1 MGIGFRLP
9 RRMPTSRFKVTLQFT
24 YTYTDLIFFTHDR
37 PPAIMSFENIALYV
51 NQHIEFEVRRQQET
65 YAPSNGEL
73 LVQTIYSG
81 VNPADVKH
89 AALLGIYPAVL
100 GYDFCGKVAQTAPGS
115 KFHPGDIV
123 AGYTPTGIGRP
134 AKYGSHQHYLICPED
149 MVFSVPENLPQHHA
163 ACLSVVLMTACDA
176 LYNIFKF
183 SLPGESPNVNGP
195 QPLLIWGASSSVGLS
210 AIQLAR
216 ASGIYPILVTASPKN
231 YSLLLQLGATRCFD
245 YKSPQVAS
253 EIKAALEEGQWGTLA
268 HGFDTV
274 GSQPGAGS
282 AQAMAGCV
290 SESAEL
296 VSVVVQNDPRFK
308 MPFATPNQD
317 VTIQV
322 KGVPQPITIPAR
334 IADHERAWRAFQWA
348 VTKYGECFQL
358 PSVEIVQ
365 GTAEEALEQVIALA
379 NHGPGLGKLV
389 LQHPFQ

>member
-1 MGIGFRLP
+1 M
-9 RRMPTSRFKVTLQFT
+9 
-24 YTYTDLIFFTHDR
+24 
-37 PPAIMSFENIALYV
+37 MSFGNTALYV
-51 NQHIEFEVRRQQET
+51 NENIEFEVRRQQET
-65 YAPSNGEL
+65 YAPSDGEL

-89 AALLGIYPAVL
+89 ATQLGIYPAVL
-100 GYDFCGKVAQTAPGS
+100 GYDFCGRVVQTASGS
-115 KFHPGDIV
+115 KFHLGDIV

-163 ACLSVVLMTACDA
+163 ACLSVVFMTACDA
-176 LYNIFKF
+176 LYNILKF
-183 SLPGESPNVNGP
+183 PLPGESRDVSGP

-216 ASGIYPILVTASPKN
+216 ASGIHPILVTASPKN
-231 YSLLLQLGATRCFD
+231 HSLLLQLGATRCFD
-245 YKSPQVAS
+245 YRSPQVAS

-290 SESAEL
+290 SEGAEL

-322 KGVPQPITIPAR
+322 KGVPHPITIPAR
-334 IADHERAWRAFQWA
+334 IADYERAWEVLQWA
-348 VTKYGECFQL
+348 VTNYGVCFQF

-365 GTAEEALEQVIALA
+365 GTAEEALKQVIALA
-379 NHGPGLGKLV
+379 DHGRGLGKLV
-389 LQHPFQ
+389 LRHPLQ